1 MTNISLCRC
10 FESPNAYMDIISV
23 LQKLA
28 LFLKLNWNMDTSE
41 KEIIYKFRKQQ
52 NVSEFD
58 KEMPQPQ
65 TTCQPMAPQRRGTEQ

>member
-1 MTNISLCRC
+1 
-10 FESPNAYMDIISV
+10 MDIISV

-41 KEIIYKFRKQQ
+41 IEITYKFRKQQ

-58 KEMPQPQ
+58 KEMPQSQ